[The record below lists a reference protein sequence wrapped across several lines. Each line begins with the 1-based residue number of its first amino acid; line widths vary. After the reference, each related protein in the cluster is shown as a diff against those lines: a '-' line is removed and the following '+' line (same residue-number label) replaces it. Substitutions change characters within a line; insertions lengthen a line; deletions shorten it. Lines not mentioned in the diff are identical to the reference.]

1 MGELSRMVLYAS
13 SHNHLNF
20 SELQTFTNCCCCY
33 EAKRNAVIVYVEE
46 GEGLHVFW
54 HSDKVFSLFFH
65 LFLQNNNH
73 LWLSKEKLDKKEF
86 YSFSD
91 LQMDLRDK
99 VSNYRTTDREGSY
112 TFKSS
117 TQCLKI
123 IEKVSF
129 NIASEASY
137 VYISEDKS

>member
-1 MGELSRMVLYAS
+1 M
-13 SHNHLNF
+13 F
-20 SELQTFTNCCCCY
+20 SDILT
-33 EAKRNAVIVYVEE
+33 K
-46 GEGLHVFW
+46 
-54 HSDKVFSLFFH
+54 FFH
-65 LFLQNNNH
+65 SSFIFSYKIVIIFD
-73 LWLSKEKLDKKEF
+73 SKEKLDKKEF
-86 YSFSD
+86 YSFSSD